1 MNFLDKLMFWKKKD
15 DVEQGFESAEEIKTE
30 AELQPKHEEKKKIF
44 YKCDKCK
51 YKFSRNEGAEVI
63 ACPYCGSK
71 ESFYAVK

>member
-1 MNFLDKLMFWKKKD
+1 MRQCAGKKEKMFLN
-15 DVEQGFESAEEIKTE
+15 VCQ
-30 AELQPKHEEKKKIF
+30 KKKIF